1 MKVAIVTLRFASP
14 GGVETNVYEVARRLI
29 TAGDATRVYASDL
42 FDEGQ
47 WQRRTDFPAA
57 YEGIPVEWFAVRK
70 QLIPGLTLPM
80 MVGLVDAL
88 ATSGASVIHA
98 HSHRYGHVLESS
110 AVAERTGIPL
120 IVSMHYHP
128 ADRRETPWRRGL
140 LRVQDMGFGA
150 TAYRVARALVVETEH
165 EAELVREFAPAD
177 RIRIIPPGIT
187 LEEWAHPE
195 DDRLPDDPLPPGY
208 FLFAGRIAP
217 NKGLPVLLD
226 ALARID
232 RAHRPPMVLMGH
244 DWGERA
250 TLEAQARRLGISD
263 HIRFLGHVR
272 DLHEYRG
279 VMRHARAFVLPSE
292 YEAFGLVLLE
302 AMVAGTPIVASAV
315 GGVPEVLLQGR
326 AGRLVPYDDPDA
338 LARAMRD
345 VAEDPDGTAERRAL
359 GLTRVREFDWS
370 VAVERTRAL
379 YREIAGE

>member
-1 MKVAIVTLRFASP
+1 VKVAIVTLRFASP
-14 GGVETNVYEVARRLI
+14 GGVETNVFEVARRLI
-29 TAGDATRVYASDL
+29 SAGDDARVYSSDL
-42 FDEGQ
+42 FDEAQ
-47 WQRRTDFPAA
+47 WQRRTDFPTA
-57 YEGIPVEWFAVRK
+57 YEGIPVEWFTVRK

-88 ATSGASVIHA
+88 ATSGSAVVHA

-128 ADRRETPWRRGL
+128 ADRRETAWRRGL
-140 LRVQDMGFGA
+140 LRIQDIGFGA

-177 RIRIIPPGIT
+177 RIRIIPPGIS
-187 LEEWAHPE
+187 LDDWAHPE
-195 DDRLPDDPLPPGY
+195 TDRLPDEALPEGY

-232 RAHRPPMVLMGH
+232 AAHRPPIVLMGH
-244 DWGERA
+244 DWGERPA
-250 TLEAQARRLGISD
+250 LEAQARRLGIAD
-263 HIRFLGHVR
+263 RVKFLGHVR

-315 GGVPEVLLQGR
+315 GGVPEVLLHGR
-326 AGRLVPYDDPDA
+326 AGRLVPYNDPDA
-338 LARAMRD
+338 LAHAMRA
-345 VAEDPDGTAERRAL
+345 VVEDPDGTADRRAF

-370 VAVERTRAL
+370 VAVDRTRAL
-379 YREIAGE
+379 YREVAGS